1 MNRDFSDEP
10 TVFSEAPI
18 GKSWTALILAVI
30 EAVCV
35 FTVMAAKAGLLVG
48 AVAVFAAGW
57 AQYLHRDL
65 FRIPI
70 LIFAIVGSG
79 FNLYLV
85 WRFFNLRNQSA
96 AAWRKKALTSR
107 AKWRIGVVLGLAVVT
122 LAIAA
127 AEIYLHR
134 SMHHTIM

>member
-1 MNRDFSDEP
+1 MNRDLSDEP
-10 TVFSEAPI
+10 TAFSEAPI
-18 GKSWTALILAVI
+18 GKGWTALILAVI

-35 FTVMAAKAGLLVG
+35 FAVMAAKAGLLVG
-48 AVAVFAAGW
+48 AVAVFAASW

-70 LIFAIVGSG
+70 LLLAIVGAG
-79 FNLYLV
+79 VNLYLV
-85 WRFFNLRNQSA
+85 WRFLNLRNQPA
-96 AAWRKKALTSR
+96 AAWRKKPLTDR
-107 AKWRIGVVLGLAVVT
+107 AKWRMGIVLGLAVVT

-134 SMHHTIM
+134 SLHHTIM